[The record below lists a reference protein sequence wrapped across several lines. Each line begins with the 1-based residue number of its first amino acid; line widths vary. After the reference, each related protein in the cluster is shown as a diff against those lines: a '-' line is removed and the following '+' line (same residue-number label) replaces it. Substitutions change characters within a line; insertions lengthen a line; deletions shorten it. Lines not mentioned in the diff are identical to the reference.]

1 MIDVDNIEIK
11 IKENSQKKSIQL
23 IIESHKVGRCY
34 HYDFPKTYP
43 NERAILEI
51 LAREFGYDPAQLF
64 NFEGE

>member
-1 MIDVDNIEIK
+1 MVDIDNIEIK

-23 IIESHKVGRCY
+23 ITEHHKIGRFY
-34 HYDFPKTYP
+34 KYDFPKAYP

>member
-1 MIDVDNIEIK
+1 MIDIDNIEIK

-23 IIESHKVGRCY
+23 VIENHKIGRFY
-34 HYDFPKTYP
+34 NYDFPKAYS
-43 NERAILEI
+43 NERAILET